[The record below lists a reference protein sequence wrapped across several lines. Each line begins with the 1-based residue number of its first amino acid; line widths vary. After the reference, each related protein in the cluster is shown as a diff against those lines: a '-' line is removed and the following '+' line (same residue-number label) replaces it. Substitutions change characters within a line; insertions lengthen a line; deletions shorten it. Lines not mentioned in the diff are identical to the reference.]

1 LYVIHGFVTCKK
13 TPTEPAVPVILSF
26 EVFNHT
32 QGSQRSFT
40 DSVMS
45 EDSVTININELG
57 VSGVDDRRI
66 ALYHDDFSK
75 KIAFSTTGQ
84 ISFEAPRQDTSY
96 DVVLFN
102 ALPVNIFGDQISY
115 QWMDDQGVGLYDNKR
130 DFIVFRRDYDGV
142 TGPEE
147 PWKTVFDELNSA
159 LELNGRKWG
168 SITSSNEEGDFS
180 YGYAICVDSQG
191 SRQDGLHEGYR
202 IVIDHERLNLDKQ
215 RCAVGLEVA
224 FENITMTED
233 IGGSPSLMT
242 IQHGGQLRQ
251 EGKDL
256 FAYVFIK

>member
-1 LYVIHGFVTCKK
+1 VTCKK